1 MRPQQPRPK
10 PAASRVEKR
19 SASAASSKSPSKG
32 ASQSKTLVSDRF
44 GAYLAHHRFSAL
56 DSLQR
61 LLRAP
66 GQSLLTWMVI
76 AIALAL
82 PATLYT
88 SLQNLQALGQ
98 RWDGVSQLSV
108 FVNPRAKEAAIDK
121 FQRQLQADNRVE
133 AVTYIS
139 PQQALAEF
147 EQQSGLGSALQTLDS
162 NPLPPALI
170 VKPQLGVSAA
180 EIGLLV
186 ESLKAK
192 ALVDDVVVDLAWVQ
206 RMQQLLALAE
216 RLVLALGL
224 LLVLGVLLVVGNTIR
239 LAIENRR
246 DEIVVVKLVGGTN
259 AFVRRPFLYTGIW
272 YGIGGGLLA
281 WLLLMLAIGWLS
293 GPVGQLATL
302 YQSDFY
308 LQGLGFSGSLA
319 MLLLAAL
326 VGWIGAWLAVARHL
340 GQINPQ

>member
-1 MRPQQPRPK
+1 MRPQQPRPRSS
-10 PAASRVEKR
+10 ASRVEKR
-19 SASAASSKSPSKG
+19 SAPPAASKSTNKG
-32 ASQSKTLVSDRF
+32 ASQSKTLISDRF
-44 GAYLAHHRFSAL
+44 GAYLAHHRYSAL

-88 SLQNLQALGQ
+88 SLQNLQTLGQ

-108 FVNPRAKEAAIDK
+108 FVNSRAKEAAIEK
-121 FQRQLQADNRVE
+121 FQRQLQADARVE
-133 AVTYIS
+133 GVTYIS

-147 EQQSGLGSALQTLDS
+147 EQQSGLGSALQTLDT

-170 VKPQLGVSAA
+170 VRPQLGISAA

-186 ESLKAK
+186 ETLKGK

-224 LLVLGVLLVVGNTIR
+224 LLVMGVLLVVGNTIR

-281 WLLLMLAIGWLS
+281 WILLMLAIGWLS
-293 GPVGQLATL
+293 GPVGQLASL

>member
-1 MRPQQPRPK
+1 
-10 PAASRVEKR
+10 
-19 SASAASSKSPSKG
+19 
-32 ASQSKTLVSDRF
+32 
-44 GAYLAHHRFSAL
+44 
-56 DSLQR
+56 
-61 LLRAP
+61 
-66 GQSLLTWMVI
+66 
-76 AIALAL
+76 
-82 PATLYT
+82 
-88 SLQNLQALGQ
+88 
-98 RWDGVSQLSV
+98 
-108 FVNPRAKEAAIDK
+108 
-121 FQRQLQADNRVE
+121 
-133 AVTYIS
+133 
-139 PQQALAEF
+139 
-147 EQQSGLGSALQTLDS
+147 
-162 NPLPPALI
+162 
-170 VKPQLGVSAA
+170 
-180 EIGLLV
+180 
-186 ESLKAK
+186 
-192 ALVDDVVVDLAWVQ
+192 
-206 RMQQLLALAE
+206 MQQLLALAE

-272 YGIGGGLLA
+272 YGVGGGLLA
-281 WLLLMLAIGWLS
+281 WILLMLAIGWLS